1 MILASKIGK
10 NVPLTKVIKN
20 KVLVIDTNGVYIYV
34 SGENSIIKIFDLD
47 KLININYIDE
57 LKTIIANW
65 IYR

>member
-1 MILASKIGK
+1 MNI
-10 NVPLTKVIKN
+10 IKN